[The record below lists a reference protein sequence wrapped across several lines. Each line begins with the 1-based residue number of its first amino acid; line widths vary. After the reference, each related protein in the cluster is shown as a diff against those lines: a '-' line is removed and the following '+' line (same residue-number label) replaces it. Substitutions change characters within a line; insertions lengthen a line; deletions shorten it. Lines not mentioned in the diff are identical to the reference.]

1 MPRPRKNA
9 AQSTG
14 STGSTRSTVSTGST
28 GTTGGNTGYAGTTA
42 TAASTG
48 TESKITHGQAAYV
61 LDRLIAERRVTRT
74 DVNRYV
80 AEMGREISELERR
93 LTALREAHGGAI
105 AAVAATVA
113 AGAAAA
119 VAVARRRP
127 GRPAGRPAAI
137 AVSATATPATPGR
150 RPGRPVGSG
159 RKPGRPAGSG
169 ATSASATP
177 TAISSTDVPAASG
190 STGGAQG
197 GAKRGRK
204 ATAEITA
211 GQLASR
217 QLQGRY
223 LALVRQFPENKRA
236 QYARTA
242 KERGREIA
250 IREMQDA
257 LKR

>member
-1 MPRPRKNA
+1 V
-9 AQSTG
+9 TG
-14 STGSTRSTVSTGST
+14 STT
-28 GTTGGNTGYAGTTA
+28 
-42 TAASTG
+42 ASTG
-48 TESKITHGQAAYV
+48 TETKITHGQAAYV

-80 AEMGREISELERR
+80 AEMGREISDLERR
-93 LTALREAHGGAI
+93 LTALREAHGGTI

-159 RKPGRPAGSG
+159 RKAGRPASTGV
-169 ATSASATP
+169 TSASATP
-177 TAISSTDVPAASG
+177 TAISSTDVPAVSG
-190 STGGAQG
+190 STGAQG
-197 GAKRGRK
+197 GAKRSRK